1 MKNRKLLPLSLS
13 IAAISLLAVGFG
25 NVSIMASASTPDV
38 VVPVA
43 ETPAAPPVVP
53 LVAPGCGCAQPGDC
67 GIPGCPQAACVT
79 LGCADKVAAAA
90 GCLCQDG
97 GCGQPG
103 CPGAGCDGTNCPGI
117 QGQSGCGCGGDRA
130 STGCVSRGGGP
141 GCGAQTI
148 VPTIPQASPRSGCGC
163 G

>member
-1 MKNRKLLPLSLS
+1 MKTRKLLPLSLS

-25 NVSIMASASTPDV
+25 NVAIMASASTPDV

-53 LVAPGCGCAQPGDC
+53 LVAPGCGCDQPGDC
-67 GIPGCPQAACVT
+67 GLPGCPQAACT
-79 LGCADKVAAAA
+79 TTGCAGKAAPAVVPVAAP

-97 GCGQPG
+97 GCDQPG
-103 CPGAGCDGTNCPGI
+103 CPGAGCDGTNCPAL
-117 QGQSGCGCGGDRA
+117 QGQGGCGCGADKA
-130 STGCVSRGGGP
+130 STGCGGS
-141 GCGAQTI
+141 GCGAQTS
-148 VPTIPQASPRSGCGC
+148 PPPSPRSGCGC